1 MSWHFLREATRWDSG
16 FWIFDFRFS
25 QSKIQN
31 PKSKIPV
38 GRRSQARWSHPTAI
52 VFTFLLGLCGVPA
65 ACAEPVADKPLE
77 YRRYFVP
84 ADRPQDW
91 PKRNVPYLPV
101 EREEFERLLEAA
113 NSAPP
118 SGSLATRVRVVHA
131 VYQAQLAED
140 SLHGQARLAFTPAG
154 EHPVLMPLEPF
165 GLAVSEA
172 KWEKGGAATLGVGP
186 SGKMAIVV
194 GQPDTLLLDWSL
206 RGRRD
211 ASGSLVFSLELPPST
226 VCELDLALPDSVVP
240 VLPEG
245 VAAGDAADR
254 KQGRWRFELGGRTR
268 AQLKLDA
275 SDAHSRQ
282 RRLALLHEKTTYRFS
297 LGGLDVASLLKLD
310 VHREPLRHLQLD
322 LDPRLR
328 VVSVQY
334 GGSELAWSVNPAVAS
349 GGEHTVVVDFAE
361 PLFGTGKAITVTAL
375 APLVVGKALKLPRF
389 KVRDVAWQEGDL
401 TLSLPPPLGLDEL
414 IPLGCRQTKATPLGG
429 AASGES
435 IELQLFSPEASAEVQ
450 VSRRRPSVLLT
461 SGATIRFAPDSVRAE
476 LRGSFEFAE
485 GQTFSLQAEIGAGW
499 QIDSVTAD
507 RAGALA
513 GWSVNRAARPA
524 LLVVQLAEPV
534 SPSQSLVLMVT
545 GHRALAADRR
555 FSSDSLQ
562 MLAFHDCVERRRLL
576 ALETSGAHRVSLDG
590 TDRPRFTERANLTDA
605 ERGLLASALG
615 DTILEIE
622 VDRTDW
628 SVAIEQQT
636 PRYAAELR
644 VVAEIHDGR
653 LTESY
658 SIRCQP
664 EGSRVDQVLV
674 AFSQA
679 RDEPLQFSLDGA
691 GGLLA
696 AERLSPPQQAV
707 RGLAQA
713 GEVWMVRLPQA
724 VDRAFEIRAARA
736 LKFADD
742 LAPALVCVPEAVNQQ
757 ATIEVRAVQDPPL
770 VRNADRLEP
779 VPLPQPAEGRYSAVR
794 AAFRYNPIDELGG
807 TSPEAVLLFRSVAA
821 SPGPATVWRL
831 RLNSHYLASGGGR
844 HLAVFD
850 VENQG
855 RPQCA
860 VRLPAGAEL
869 VRVRVDGATTAARQ
883 ESGRIVV
890 PLPSERR
897 FPFVI
902 VEFSLPGAAL
912 GLVCNCEAPWPTID
926 LPVAS
931 REWLVSAPGQYKPLI
946 WSDMPADEG
955 RPMLG
960 RFGRSR
966 GQRPFDVARPS
977 DWREL
982 ATLSATSDS
991 QSERASGLLAALG
1004 SALAASERPPH
1015 GHGTASVSTW
1025 GRLLTE
1031 ATRERVGLSKSLR
1044 VDARSLA
1051 QLDIGPSTPL
1061 GSWSVPMSAAG
1072 QSDVEIAQAVAAQLL
1087 REHGLA
1093 LLMDG
1098 DQIVLTNRW
1107 AAFEAAGDH
1116 ALSAGS
1122 VVFRRDLPEAGEGE
1136 PVVETTSVLPLS
1148 AWQAEPEMIWEGNAS
1163 SAGGFSDFAAHACR
1177 IDGSLGPTSLT
1188 LVRHDVVTVAAW
1200 SLAAVFAALG
1210 MWLVRARPSGL
1221 VLLAGLA
1228 MVATIWCPPVLGPLG
1243 RGAVVGCIAA
1253 AAWYWLSP
1261 AGRRPRTT
1269 VRSAIASADHRG
1281 GPAVVALALAV
1292 TAAAAHALGDDAAG
1306 PATTSESAVHNVFVP
1321 VDADDKPGA
1330 LYQVPLDFLEELRRR
1345 ASASTDE
1352 PRGWLV
1358 TGAAYEC
1365 ALARGKPDEP
1375 IGVSQFV
1382 VRYHLHV
1389 ISPDAHVRLRLD
1401 RRQAELA
1408 DDSATLDG
1416 QPISLDWQDEGT
1428 LLVCDVAEPGDY
1440 LLEFRLVPTVS
1451 DELETRVLSLR
1462 IPPVAASTV
1471 DVSLPAELSNVELPT
1486 IQGEAR
1492 VEDGGRRVRAN
1503 LGPTPTLAVRWPL
1516 QAAAPAQVE
1525 VEELLWL
1532 RIRPGSVVLDVDLNY
1547 EVSSGA
1553 LRQVQFTADRRL
1565 RLMPGTTSARERT
1578 LPSDPASPETLQV
1591 TQIDLER
1598 AVVDRTTLS
1607 LSFFLSGASGVG
1619 NVRLPAFHTQN
1630 ARPVRRWLAVTVD
1643 PGLEYAARDA
1653 EQLDPLPAA
1662 DFAAKWH
1669 DADVAALRDA
1679 LVYRLD
1685 SADAPWSLA
1694 TRSREPQT
1702 TVKEVL
1708 ALSCQ
1713 RSNALVRYE
1722 AQLMTT
1728 AGFVFQHRLRVPPDL
1743 QIERVTLTEEGID
1756 RVARWARSEEGQI
1769 SVFLNRRIT
1778 GAQQL
1783 TLWGRLPIRANGRLS
1798 LPAVTVEPAAL
1809 GTIEQ
1814 VEVLSRSLELYR
1826 QPAVRVALDA
1836 AAGLGELVQPA
1847 LEPVHPRLGRLVFT
1861 CTAEPSY
1868 SGTVVVS
1875 ANDARIAGAEQFTV
1889 LRFVNQAWGAEIDYR
1904 FRAEG
1909 GVVDAVRF
1917 DVPANWGANLEVA
1930 SPPATIEL
1938 SDQPGK
1944 TRKVMIV
1951 RPLKPLTGDCQ
1962 VKIRSPLKYAPGDPI
1977 SAPDVV
1983 VLGMPAAERYWCLPL
1998 QVGIEAVN
2006 WDPQRMA
2013 PATLP
2018 EDMSTSLPG
2027 PESAVTLRAV
2037 GDHPQAV
2044 MTSVKAVVGAAR
2056 VRLADV
2062 RLAPSVIGGWT
2073 AAAAFDLE
2081 PGGRSSCPVRLA
2093 AGWRLV
2099 AASVSGLAATPLP
2112 QDEGEWQV
2120 PLCSDRLPQRVELV
2134 LMSDTSPSS
2143 SIRRL
2148 PLPVVWLEGW
2158 AEEETLLTVNAPRQY
2173 TVELNAAR
2181 VDDASCDSARIDSV
2195 MSLLDLP
2202 EEIVATT
2209 SKNDLAGWYRPWAQ
2223 WLVWCGKRPGPPR
2236 LPRGD
2241 ATGKTSAVPD
2251 NWLRS
2256 ARRLRAEEI
2265 LVGIANSPSLAVQTM
2280 EVWNEMHE
2288 SLAAAQFR
2296 WSGDGPRQLAM
2307 RPGWQSAWRTRSIA
2321 TAWATLAVLTLLLL
2335 RRMAVAADLP
2345 RRWPHLLV
2353 VGLGIVWWLV
2363 CQPSAAG
2370 WLLVAWGFV
2379 GALRS
2384 AVWPLKGKAE

>member
-1 MSWHFLREATRWDSG
+1 MCFAL
-16 FWIFDFRFS
+16 
-25 QSKIQN
+25 
-31 PKSKIPV
+31 V
-38 GRRSQARWSHPTAI
+38 
-52 VFTFLLGLCGVPA
+52 LGLCGVHA
-65 ACAEPVADKPLE
+65 SCAEPGADKPLE

-118 SGSLATRVRVVHA
+118 SRSLATRVRVVHA

-140 SLHGQARLAFTPAG
+140 SLHGQARLDFMPAG

-165 GLAVSEA
+165 GLAVSGA
-172 KWEKGGAATLGVGP
+172 TWEKGGAATLGVGA

-194 GQPDTLLLDWSL
+194 SRPDTLLLDWSL

-211 ASGSLVFSLELPPST
+211 ASGSLVFSLEFPPST

-254 KQGRWRFELGGRTR
+254 KRGRWRFELGGRTR
-268 AQLKLDA
+268 GQLKLDA

-297 LGGLDVASLLKLD
+297 LGGLDVASQLKLD

-334 GGSELAWSVNPAVAS
+334 GGSELAWSVNPAAAS
-349 GGEHTVVVDFAE
+349 GGEHTLVVDFAE
-361 PLFGTGKAITVTAL
+361 PLLGTGKVITVTAL

-389 KVRDVAWQEGDL
+389 KVRDVAWQEGDV

-461 SGATIRFAPDSVRAE
+461 SGATIRFAPESVRAE

-555 FSSDSLQ
+555 FPSASLQ

-691 GGLLA
+691 DGLLA
-696 AERLSPPQQAV
+696 AERFSPPQQAA

-724 VDRAFEIRAARA
+724 VDRAFEIRAARG
-736 LKFADD
+736 LTFADD

-779 VPLPQPAEGRYSAVR
+779 VPLPQPAEGRYSPVR

-807 TSPEAVLLFRSVAA
+807 ASPEAVLLSRSVTA

-831 RLNSHYLASGGGR
+831 RLNSHYLASGDGR

-860 VRLPAGAEL
+860 VGLPAGADL
-869 VRVRVDGATTAARQ
+869 VRVRVDGATTAARK

-897 FPFVI
+897 FPFVT
-902 VEFSLPGAAL
+902 VEFSLPGAAP
-912 GLVCNCEAPWPTID
+912 GLVCNCEAPWPAID

-931 REWLVSAPGQYKPLI
+931 REWLVSAPGQYEPLI

-960 RFGRSR
+960 RFVRSR
-966 GQRPFDVARPS
+966 GQRPFDVARLS

-982 ATLSATSDS
+982 ATLSANADA
-991 QSERASGLLAALG
+991 QSERASSLLAALG

-1025 GRLLTE
+1025 GGLLTE

-1061 GSWSVPMSAAG
+1061 GSWSVPTTAAG
-1072 QSDVEIAQAVAAQLL
+1072 QSDAEIAEAVAAQLL

-1107 AAFEAAGDH
+1107 TASEAAGDH
-1116 ALSAGS
+1116 ALSARS

-1136 PVVETTSVLPLS
+1136 PAVETTSVLTLS
-1148 AWQAEPEMIWEGNAS
+1148 AWQAGPEMIWEGNAS
-1163 SAGGFSDFAAHACR
+1163 PARGFSDFAAHACR
-1177 IDGSLGPTSLT
+1177 IEGSLGPTSLT
-1188 LVRHDVVTVAAW
+1188 LVRQDVVTVAAW
-1200 SLAAVFAALG
+1200 ALAAVFAALG
-1210 MWLVRARPSGL
+1210 TWLVRARPSGL

-1228 MVATIWCPPVLGPLG
+1228 LATAIWCPPVLGPLG
-1243 RGAVVGCIAA
+1243 RGAVAGCIAA

-1261 AGRRPRTT
+1261 TGRRPRTT
-1269 VRSAIASADHRG
+1269 ARSAIASADHRG
-1281 GPAVVALALAV
+1281 GPAVVALALVV
-1292 TAAAAHALGDDAAG
+1292 TAAATHALGDDAAG
-1306 PATTSESAVHNVFVP
+1306 RVATSEKSAVHNVFVP
-1321 VDADDKPGA
+1321 VDADDKPLA

-1345 ASASTDE
+1345 ASASTDG

-1428 LLVCDVAEPGDY
+1428 LLACDVAEPGDY

-1451 DELETRVLSLR
+1451 DEPETRVLSLR

-1471 DVSLPAELSNVELPT
+1471 EVSLPAELSNVELPT

-1547 EVSSGA
+1547 EVTSGA

-1578 LPSDPASPETLQV
+1578 LPSDPESPETLQV

-1619 NVRLPAFHTQN
+1619 NVRLPAFRTQN

-1643 PGLEYAARDA
+1643 PGLEYEARDA
-1653 EQLDPLPAA
+1653 EQLD
-1662 DFAAKWH
+1662 
-1669 DADVAALRDA
+1669 R
-1679 LVYRLD
+1679 
-1685 SADAPWSLA
+1685 
-1694 TRSREPQT
+1694 
-1702 TVKEVL
+1702 
-1708 ALSCQ
+1708 
-1713 RSNALVRYE
+1713 
-1722 AQLMTT
+1722 
-1728 AGFVFQHRLRVPPDL
+1728 
-1743 QIERVTLTEEGID
+1743 
-1756 RVARWARSEEGQI
+1756 
-1769 SVFLNRRIT
+1769 
-1778 GAQQL
+1778 
-1783 TLWGRLPIRANGRLS
+1783 
-1798 LPAVTVEPAAL
+1798 
-1809 GTIEQ
+1809 
-1814 VEVLSRSLELYR
+1814 
-1826 QPAVRVALDA
+1826 
-1836 AAGLGELVQPA
+1836 
-1847 LEPVHPRLGRLVFT
+1847 
-1861 CTAEPSY
+1861 
-1868 SGTVVVS
+1868 
-1875 ANDARIAGAEQFTV
+1875 
-1889 LRFVNQAWGAEIDYR
+1889 
-1904 FRAEG
+1904 
-1909 GVVDAVRF
+1909 
-1917 DVPANWGANLEVA
+1917 
-1930 SPPATIEL
+1930 
-1938 SDQPGK
+1938 
-1944 TRKVMIV
+1944 
-1951 RPLKPLTGDCQ
+1951 
-1962 VKIRSPLKYAPGDPI
+1962 
-1977 SAPDVV
+1977 
-1983 VLGMPAAERYWCLPL
+1983 
-1998 QVGIEAVN
+1998 
-2006 WDPQRMA
+2006 
-2013 PATLP
+2013 
-2018 EDMSTSLPG
+2018 
-2027 PESAVTLRAV
+2027 
-2037 GDHPQAV
+2037 
-2044 MTSVKAVVGAAR
+2044 VVG
-2056 VRLADV
+2056 
-2062 RLAPSVIGGWT
+2062 
-2073 AAAAFDLE
+2073 
-2081 PGGRSSCPVRLA
+2081 
-2093 AGWRLV
+2093 
-2099 AASVSGLAATPLP
+2099 
-2112 QDEGEWQV
+2112 
-2120 PLCSDRLPQRVELV
+2120 
-2134 LMSDTSPSS
+2134 
-2143 SIRRL
+2143 
-2148 PLPVVWLEGW
+2148 
-2158 AEEETLLTVNAPRQY
+2158 
-2173 TVELNAAR
+2173 
-2181 VDDASCDSARIDSV
+2181 
-2195 MSLLDLP
+2195 
-2202 EEIVATT
+2202 
-2209 SKNDLAGWYRPWAQ
+2209 
-2223 WLVWCGKRPGPPR
+2223 
-2236 LPRGD
+2236 
-2241 ATGKTSAVPD
+2241 
-2251 NWLRS
+2251 
-2256 ARRLRAEEI
+2256 
-2265 LVGIANSPSLAVQTM
+2265 
-2280 EVWNEMHE
+2280 
-2288 SLAAAQFR
+2288 
-2296 WSGDGPRQLAM
+2296 
-2307 RPGWQSAWRTRSIA
+2307 
-2321 TAWATLAVLTLLLL
+2321 
-2335 RRMAVAADLP
+2335 
-2345 RRWPHLLV
+2345 
-2353 VGLGIVWWLV
+2353 
-2363 CQPSAAG
+2363 
-2370 WLLVAWGFV
+2370 
-2379 GALRS
+2379 
-2384 AVWPLKGKAE
+2384 